1 MKGNKIS
8 LKKKKQIVRI
18 WSHITQK
25 IFFFH
30 KKQLLQKKKLKQ
42 KTYNSA
48 LTIILC
54 VLTGKTK
61 NGKYKL

>member
-1 MKGNKIS
+1 MIS
-8 LKKKKQIVRI
+8 EFVG
-18 WSHITQK
+18 
-25 IFFFH
+25 FFFFFY
-30 KKQLLQKKKLKQ
+30 KNQQLQKLKLKQ

-54 VLTGKTK
+54 ALTGKTK

>member
-1 MKGNKIS
+1 M
-8 LKKKKQIVRI
+8 
-18 WSHITQK
+18 
-25 IFFFH
+25 
-30 KKQLLQKKKLKQ
+30 KLKQ

-54 VLTGKTK
+54 ALMGKTK